1 VNRADTGLFAE
12 VLVFEGVVVS
22 NVWLRGQ
29 ALELGIIPI
38 CSVGIE
44 LGELVSGVGIAAQQ

>member
-1 VNRADTGLFAE
+1 MGLFAE
-12 VLVFEGVVVS
+12 VLVFEGVDVS

-29 ALELGIIPI
+29 ALELGVIPI

-44 LGELVSGVGIAAQQ
+44 LSELVSEVEIAAQQ